1 MPRKNISDMLHR
13 SVAGAVL
20 FSICHFAAAE
30 AANTK
35 PEKFNFW
42 ELEDLTWWTEE
53 STDEE
58 IDEFLLAFSEGRP
71 ALTNM
76 EWNIADRLIE
86 DASTALPK
94 LQYGFFSLFPLAF
107 RKFP

>member
-35 PEKFNFW
+35 P
-42 ELEDLTWWTEE
+42 
-53 STDEE
+53 
-58 IDEFLLAFSEGRP
+58 
-71 ALTNM
+71 
-76 EWNIADRLIE
+76 DRS
-86 DASTALPK
+86 DASEIK
-94 LQYGFFSLFPLAF
+94 
-107 RKFP
+107 

>member
-35 PEKFNFW
+35 VNVLCPKFF
-42 ELEDLTWWTEE
+42 
-53 STDEE
+53 
-58 IDEFLLAFSEGRP
+58 I
-71 ALTNM
+71 
-76 EWNIADRLIE
+76 
-86 DASTALPK
+86 
-94 LQYGFFSLFPLAF
+94 
-107 RKFP
+107 

>member
-42 ELEDLTWWTEE
+42 ELEE
-53 STDEE
+53 
-58 IDEFLLAFSEGRP
+58 R
-71 ALTNM
+71 
-76 EWNIADRLIE
+76 
-86 DASTALPK
+86 
-94 LQYGFFSLFPLAF
+94 
-107 RKFP
+107 

>member
-42 ELEDLTWWTEE
+42 ELEDLTSVSYTH
-53 STDEE
+53 
-58 IDEFLLAFSEGRP
+58 
-71 ALTNM
+71 LT
-76 EWNIADRLIE
+76 
-86 DASTALPK
+86 LPTTP
-94 LQYGFFSLFPLAF
+94 YV
-107 RKFP
+107 